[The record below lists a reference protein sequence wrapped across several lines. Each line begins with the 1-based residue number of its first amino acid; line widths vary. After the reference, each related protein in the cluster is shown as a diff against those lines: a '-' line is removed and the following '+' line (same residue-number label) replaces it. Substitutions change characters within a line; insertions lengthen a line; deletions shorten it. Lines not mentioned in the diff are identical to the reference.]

1 DRIVV
6 FVDRVESP
14 DHTRADA
21 ADVEAAHLA
30 FAEEEPVGQLD
41 IVLPWPAIL
50 QSLDIAAFR
59 GEREY
64 PSRRERPVLGGG
76 PDDTRIARR
85 AAESGEIEAYRRGFA
100 ARRADAVVER
110 VVDQRQA
117 EHRAGA

>member
-1 DRIVV
+1 
-6 FVDRVESP
+6 
-14 DHTRADA
+14 
-21 ADVEAAHLA
+21 
-30 FAEEEPVGQLD
+30 
-41 IVLPWPAIL
+41 
-50 QSLDIAAFR
+50 R

-117 EHRAGA
+117 EHRAGARAQRVAQIAAGEERLAGAHAVAVEIAEEEVLVDGDLLVIEGITAQGR